1 MHTQLPSM
9 ADQHHFATEGKNL
22 QLLHVGC
29 GQSRRGSLPL
39 FFQSAQWD
47 EIRLDIDP
55 QVNPDILGSITDL
68 SAIADASVDA
78 IWSSHNL
85 EHVNSFEVPIA
96 LAEFRRVLKPS
107 GFVLITVP
115 DIRAIAKYVTY
126 NDLDQ
131 TLYQSGVG
139 SITAMDVMFGHQASI
154 ANGHHY
160 MAHRTG
166 FTSNLLGK
174 VLLNAGFSEVRVHE
188 GRHWDLW
195 ALATLPATSASI
207 FQELESVLR

>member
-1 MHTQLPSM
+1 MQTQLQSM
-9 ADQHHFATEGKNL
+9 ADTNHSVAEKKNL

-29 GQSRRGSLPL
+29 GQSRRESLPH
-39 FFQSAQWD
+39 FFQSAQWN

-55 QVNPDILGSITDL
+55 QVQPDILGSITDL
-68 SAIADASVDA
+68 SAVADAGVDA

-85 EHVNSFEVPIA
+85 EHINSFDVPIA

-115 DIRAIAKYVTY
+115 DLRAVARFVAN

-131 TLYQSGVG
+131 NLYQSAAGP
-139 SITAMDVMFGHQASI
+139 IAAMDIMFGHQASL
-154 ANGHHY
+154 ANGHQY

-174 VLLNAGFSEVRVHE
+174 VLLNAGFNEVRVHE
-188 GRHWDLW
+188 GRRWDLW
-195 ALATLPATSASI
+195 ALATLPETDLKI
-207 FQELESVLR
+207 FEELEGVLR

>member
-1 MHTQLPSM
+1 MQIQSQSM
-9 ADQHHFATEGKNL
+9 AEIMSSDTKGKNL
-22 QLLHVGC
+22 QLLHVGS
-29 GQSRRGSLPL
+29 GQSRRESLPH
-39 FFQSAQWD
+39 FFQSAQWN

-55 QVNPDILGSITDL
+55 QVNPDILGSILDL
-68 SAIADASVDA
+68 SAVPDASVDA

-85 EHVNSFEVPIA
+85 EHVNSFEVPLA
-96 LAEFRRVLKPS
+96 LAEFRRVLKPR

-115 DIRAIAKYVTY
+115 DLRAITKYVAN

-131 TLYQSGVG
+131 PLYQSAAGP
-139 SITAMDVMFGHQASI
+139 ITAMDVMFGHQTSI
-154 ANGHHY
+154 ANGNHY

-174 VLLNAGFSEVRVHE
+174 VLLDAGFSEVRVHE
-188 GRHWDLW
+188 GQRWDLW
-195 ALATLPATSASI
+195 ALATLPETSSTI

>member
-1 MHTQLPSM
+1 MQIQSQSIAELRNSDTNR
-9 ADQHHFATEGKNL
+9 KNL

-29 GQSRRGSLPL
+29 GQSRRESLPH
-39 FFQSAQWD
+39 FFQSAQWN

-55 QVNPDILGSITDL
+55 LVNPDILGSILDL
-68 SAIADASVDA
+68 SAVADSSVDA

-115 DIRAIAKYVTY
+115 DLRAITKYVA
-126 NDLDQ
+126 NHDLDQ
-131 TLYQSGVG
+131 PLYQSAVG
-139 SITAMDVMFGHQASI
+139 PITAMDVMFGHQASI
-154 ANGHHY
+154 ASGHQY

-166 FTSNLLGK
+166 FTANLLGK
-174 VLLNAGFSEVRVHE
+174 VLLDAGFSEVRVHE
-188 GRHWDLW
+188 GQRWDLW
-195 ALATLPATSASI
+195 ALAILPATSPII